1 MVFDTIAAIATP
13 RGSGGVGIIRI
24 SGADSLKI
32 CSKIF
37 RGKKKAENFTP
48 YLMEYGS
55 VVDLNGNLIDK
66 VLCVYMKAPASYTG
80 DDTVEIHCHGGYF
93 VCEKIL
99 ETVISAG
106 ARMALPGEFSKI
118 AFLNGKMD
126 LSQAEAVIDLI
137 NSKTNEELSEAVN
150 RVDGVLSK
158 KINNIRNTV
167 LDITAQVLVIADYP
181 EEDIDYTQKNEF
193 ISLIKNIKNE
203 IDHLIKTADKGTF
216 LKNGISCALIGRP
229 NTGKS
234 SIMNVLA
241 GEERAIVTNLPGTT
255 RDVLEFSVNL
265 NGFTV
270 RLCDTAGIRDAEGIV
285 EKIGI
290 NKSKEYIEKA
300 DVCIMVLDS
309 SNISDEDME
318 IIGSAEGKRLIV
330 AVNKTDLGKQE
341 FKYGDAPVI
350 YVSAKKEEG
359 FDKLK
364 KEIIRIVVGNETFSD
379 EKVLIT
385 NLRQKEALLRANEN
399 INAALDTLLNDFP
412 VDMVASDLENAAFS
426 LGEITGMTVTDEI
439 VDRIFSKFC
448 LGK

>member
-13 RGSGGVGIIRI
+13 RGVGGVGIIRV
-24 SGADSLKI
+24 SGSESAAVCDR
-32 CSKIF
+32 IF
-37 RGKKKAENFTP
+37 KGKKKISESTP
-48 YLMEYGS
+48 YLMQYGS
-55 VVDLNGNLIDK
+55 ISDLNGNLIDK

-80 DDTVEIHCHGGYF
+80 EDTVEIHCHGGYF

-99 ETVISAG
+99 EATISAG
-106 ARMALPGEFSKI
+106 ARLAMPGEFTKT

-137 NSKTNEELSEAVN
+137 NSKTNEELFEAVN

-158 KINNIRNTV
+158 KINDIRNTV

-181 EEDIDYTQKNEF
+181 EEDIDYTKKNEF
-193 ISLIKNIKNE
+193 IEMISDTDRKIE
-203 IDHLIKTADKGTF
+203 HLIRTADKGTF
-216 LKNGISCALIGRP
+216 LKNGISCALIGKP

-234 SIMNVLA
+234 SIMNILA
-241 GEERAIVTNLPGTT
+241 GEERAIVTDLPGTT
-255 RDVLEFSVNL
+255 RDVLEYPVNI

-290 NKSKEYIEKA
+290 DKSKEYIDKA
-300 DVCIMVLDS
+300 DICLMVLDS
-309 SNISDEDME
+309 SNICNEDME
-318 IIGSAEGKRLIV
+318 ILKSAEGKRLII
-330 AVNKTDLGKQE
+330 ALNKTDIEEKD
-341 FKYGDAPVI
+341 FSYNAPVI
-350 YVSAKKEEG
+350 HVSAKENRGFDVLKEE
-359 FDKLK
+359 
-364 KEIIRIVVGNETFSD
+364 IVNVVVGDDIFSD

-385 NLRQKEALLRANEN
+385 NLRQKEALMRAKEN
-399 INAALDTLLNDFP
+399 ISAALSTLTEDFP
-412 VDMVASDLENAAFS
+412 VDMVACDLENAAFS

-439 VDRIFSKFC
+439 IDRIFSKFC

>member
-1 MVFDTIAAIATP
+1 MIFDTIAAIATP
-13 RGSGGVGIIRI
+13 RGSGGVGIIRV
-24 SGADSLKI
+24 SGADSVEI
-32 CSKIF
+32 CGKIF
-37 RGKKKAENFTP
+37 KGKKPVKDFTP

-55 VVDLNGNLIDK
+55 IVDLNGNLIDK

-93 VCEKIL
+93 VCEKVL
-99 ETVISAG
+99 EAVIGAG

-158 KINNIRNTV
+158 KINKIRDTV

-193 ISLIKNIKNE
+193 ISLISEIKKE
-203 IDHLIKTADKGTF
+203 IDYLIKTADKGTF

-234 SIMNVLA
+234 LIMNVLA

-255 RDVLEFSVNL
+255 RDVLEFSVNI

-270 RLCDTAGIRDAEGIV
+270 RLCDTAGIREAEGIV
-285 EKIGI
+285 EEIGI
-290 NKSKEYIEKA
+290 NKSKEYIDKA

-309 SNISDEDME
+309 CNISEEDME
-318 IIGSAEGKRLIV
+318 ILKSAEGKRLLI
-330 AVNKTDLGKQE
+330 AVNKTDLGIQE
-341 FKYGDAPVI
+341 FKHSAPVI
-350 YVSAKKEEG
+350 YVSAKEESG

-364 KEIIRIVVGNETFSD
+364 EEIIKIVVGDETFSD

-385 NLRQKEALLRANEN
+385 NLRQKEALIRASEN
-399 INAALDTLLNDFP
+399 IEAALSTLLSDFP

>member
-13 RGSGGVGIIRI
+13 RGVGGVGIIRI
-24 SGADSLKI
+24 SGSESTKVCD
-32 CSKIF
+32 KIF
-37 RGKKKAENFTP
+37 KGKTKISDATP
-48 YLMEYGS
+48 YLMQYGS
-55 VVDLNGNLIDK
+55 ISDLSGNLIDK

-80 DDTVEIHCHGGYF
+80 EDTVEIHCHGGYF

-106 ARMALPGEFSKI
+106 ARLALPGEFTKT

-150 RVDGVLSK
+150 RVDGVLSE
-158 KINNIRNTV
+158 KINGIRNTV

-181 EEDIDYTQKNEF
+181 EEDIDYTKKNEF
-193 ISLIKNIKNE
+193 ISMISDIKEK
-203 IDHLIKTADKGTF
+203 IDYLIKTADKGTF
-216 LKNGISCALIGRP
+216 LKNGISCALIGKP

-255 RDVLEFSVNL
+255 RDVVEHPINI

-270 RLCDTAGIRDAEGIV
+270 RLCDTAGIRDAEGLV

-290 NKSKEYIEKA
+290 DKSKEYIDKA
-300 DVCIMVLDS
+300 DICLMVLDS
-309 SNISDEDME
+309 GNISDEDME
-318 IIGSAEGKRLIV
+318 ILKSAEGKRLLIV
-330 AVNKTDLGKQE
+330 LNKTDLCESE
-341 FKYGDAPVI
+341 FAHNAPVI
-350 YVSAKKEEG
+350 RVSAKEEKGFEELKEEIV
-359 FDKLK
+359 K
-364 KEIIRIVVGNETFSD
+364 IVVGDEIFSD

-385 NLRQKEALLRANEN
+385 NLRQKEALIRAREN
-399 INAALDTLLNDFP
+399 INEALSTLLNDFP
-412 VDMVASDLENAAFS
+412 VDMVACDLENAAFS

-439 VDRIFSKFC
+439 IDRIFSKFC

>member
-1 MVFDTIAAIATP
+1 MIFNDTIAAISTP
-13 RGSGGVGIIRI
+13 RGTGGVAIIRI
-24 SGADSLKI
+24 SGENSREI

-37 RGKKKAENFTP
+37 KGKKSVNDFTP

-55 VVDLNGNLIDK
+55 ILDLDGNLIDK
-66 VLCVYMKAPASYTG
+66 VLCVYMKKGASYTG
-80 DDTVEIHCHGGYF
+80 EDTVEIHCHGGYF
-93 VCEKIL
+93 VSEKIL

-106 ARMALPGEFSKI
+106 ARPALPGEFTKI

-158 KINNIRNTV
+158 KINDIRNII

-181 EEDIDYTQKNEF
+181 EEDIDYTKKNELL
-193 ISLIKNIKNE
+193 SLISEIKE
-203 IDHLIKTADKGTF
+203 KISFLIKTADKGTF
-216 LKNGISCALIGRP
+216 LKEGISLALIGRP

-234 SIMNVLA
+234 SIMNVLS
-241 GEERAIVTNLPGTT
+241 GENRAIVTDLPGTT
-255 RDVLEFSVNL
+255 RDVLECAVNI

-270 RLCDTAGIRDAEGIV
+270 RIFDTAGIREAEGLV

-290 NKSKEYIEKA
+290 DKSKEYLNKA
-300 DVCIMVLDS
+300 DVCVMVLDS
-309 SNISDEDME
+309 SDITDEDFKILE
-318 IIGSAEGKRLIV
+318 SAEGKRLII
-330 AVNKTDLGKQE
+330 AVNKTDLCMKE
-341 FKYGDAPVI
+341 FKHSAPVV
-350 YVSAKKEEG
+350 YVSAKEKEG
-359 FDKLK
+359 FNELK
-364 KEIIRIVVGNETFSD
+364 SEIIRIVTGDDVFSD

-385 NLRQKEALLRANEN
+385 NLRQKEALIRALEN
-399 INAALDTLLNDFP
+399 INGAISTLENDFP
-412 VDMVASDLENAAFS
+412 VDMVAGDLENAAYC

-439 VDRIFSKFC
+439 IDRIFSKFC

>member
-13 RGSGGVGIIRI
+13 RGSGGVGIIRV
-24 SGADSLKI
+24 SGADAVEI

-37 RGKKKAENFTP
+37 KGKKPVEEFTP

-55 VVDLNGNLIDK
+55 IIDLNGNLIDK
-66 VLCVYMKAPASYTG
+66 VLCVFMKAPASYTG
-80 DDTVEIHCHGGYF
+80 DDIVEIHCHGGYF
-93 VCEKIL
+93 VCEKVL
-99 ETVISAG
+99 EAVIGAG

-158 KINNIRNTV
+158 KINKIREAV

-193 ISLIKNIKNE
+193 ISLIGDIKKE

-255 RDVLEFSVNL
+255 RDVLEFSVNI

-270 RLCDTAGIRDAEGIV
+270 RLCDTAGIREAEGIV
-285 EKIGI
+285 EEIGI
-290 NKSKEYIEKA
+290 NKSREYIDKA

-309 SNISDEDME
+309 NNISEEDFE
-318 IIGSAEGKRLIV
+318 ILKSAEGKRLLI
-330 AVNKTDLGKQE
+330 AVNKTDLGIHE
-341 FKYGDAPVI
+341 FEHSVPVI
-350 YVSAKKEEG
+350 YVSAKEESG

-364 KEIIRIVVGNETFSD
+364 EEIIKIVIGDETFSD

-385 NLRQKEALLRANEN
+385 NLRQKEALIRANEN
-399 INAALDTLLNDFP
+399 INAALSTLLDDFP